1 MSATEENN
9 RKIMNLSEPEKV
21 KKLLELSKEAKE
33 TIDEINA
40 KDKDFYN
47 LYIEKVDY
55 IINFINWSFSIGN
68 MCYILNGENSI
79 LAKKYRCDYRN
90 AEKEDLNRSLMN
102 FSNLCKKCSHEIK
115 TSGDGRLSI

>member
-9 RKIMNLSEPEKV
+9 KKIMNLSEPEKV

-68 MCYILNGENSI
+68 MCYMLNGKNSI
-79 LAKKYRCDYRN
+79 LAVKYLCDYRN

-102 FSNLCKKCSHEIK
+102 FSNLCKKCAHEIK